1 MAAMSTLAP
10 HVEHLMA
17 GRTPGSSGGMV
28 MTESRQRAIDREERR
43 IGSGYSQVHSP
54 LRRRVD
60 RGCSGVAEHA
70 GGRRPG
76 SEVSGSEVP
85 RAASASGSAVCVF
98 SPAFLPLDLSSLW
111 SRIGHSAAD
120 LLLLHITNPPI
131 HHHRQLKAR
140 AVAGA
145 QPWREASRALAA
157 TVTFDVSVEVL
168 SESVAVRC
176 CQLCTRLGVKRG
188 DSASPDRPVLHK

>member
-28 MTESRQRAIDREERR
+28 MAESRQRAIDREERR

-76 SEVSGSEVP
+76 SEASGSVVSSVA
-85 RAASASGSAVCVF
+85 RASGSAVCVL
-98 SPAFLPLDLSSLW
+98 SPALLPLNLSSLW

-120 LLLLHITNPPI
+120 LLLLHITNPPT
-131 HHHRQLKAR
+131 HRQLEAR
-140 AVAGA
+140 AVASA
-145 QPWREASRALAA
+145 QPWREASSALAA
-157 TVTFDVSVEVL
+157 TVTFDVC
-168 SESVAVRC
+168 RC
-176 CQLCTRLGVKRG
+176 
-188 DSASPDRPVLHK
+188 